1 MKPLVPWIEKVGQ
14 EDPQYWDRETR
25 NFRVYQELFRGHLEN
40 LKTLYNQSEGLHIWQ
55 LIYGCE
61 LQADGSKRGFYQFG
75 YEGRTL
81 ITFNMETLT
90 WVAPDP
96 LAQFSQKKW
105 DAIPELNQRMKAY
118 LGEVCI
124 EWLERYLSYGKETLL
139 RTDLEHFLDAAGVEG
154 EVVEDFRIPSSFPS
168 TFQAQEGLRV
178 NCNVSA
184 ETPIVTMTS
193 RLEAEDGM
201 ETHICRVDGFYPKEI
216 DASWKRDG
224 EVWEEETIHGFL
236 APNVDGTYH
245 YWLSIRIDP
254 KERSR
259 YQCHVEHDGL
269 QEPLAL
275 ALKEPT
281 NSESNLGLIIGCI
294 LGGGLA
300 GKDVKM
306 TTMQHQVSELPSFY
320 VISNLEQGPGTPS
333 VETGALTKD
342 PEFRP
347 GRHHGRGGSLSGFN
361 VSTLTMKPDTEL
373 TELHVG

>member
-1 MKPLVPWIEKVGQ
+1 SRLVEPTTPGAPFASGPLTESRASSHSLKYFCTAISDPSHGLPHFVALGYVDGQIFSYYDNVGQRMKPLVPWIEKAGQ
-14 EDPQYWDRETR
+14 EDPQYWERNTR
-25 NFRVYQELFRGHLEN
+25 SFRARQELFRGHLEN

-96 LAQFSQKKW
+96 LAQFTQKKW
-105 DAIPELNQRMKAY
+105 DAIPELNQRTKAY

-139 RTDLEHFLDAAGVEG
+139 RTGEHLDPGWTFLFYG
-154 EVVEDFRIPSSFPS
+154 RIS
-168 TFQAQEGLRV
+168 
-178 NCNVSA
+178 C
-184 ETPIVTMTS
+184 
-193 RLEAEDGM
+193 DGT

-245 YWLSIRIDP
+245 YC
-254 KERSR
+254 

-275 ALKEPT
+275 ALKGERLQGGEGWALWQAGRWLERNLAPDVSGT
-281 NSESNLGLIIGCI
+281 VLLGCTSKRQDASLALIFYCLSE
-294 LGGGLA
+294 
-300 GKDVKM
+300 
-306 TTMQHQVSELPSFY
+306 E
-320 VISNLEQGPGTPS
+320 
-333 VETGALTKD
+333 
-342 PEFRP
+342 
-347 GRHHGRGGSLSGFN
+347 
-361 VSTLTMKPDTEL
+361 
-373 TELHVG
+373 HVTFP